1 LSANLNNV
9 TVTVIPGPA
18 GGLQL
23 EVLPDPIIG
32 CPDDP
37 GPMIIMMIMM
47 MIIIIIIMP
56 IRGSPDRRNTPFR
69 DTSVTF
75 RNDESPDDQLCVGSQ
90 WASMLRLL
98 GCRDACGVHTDCT
111 R

>member
-1 LSANLNNV
+1 VNRGTSVARPLSANLNNV

-37 GPMIIMMIMM
+37 GPMII
-47 MIIIIIIMP
+47 IIIIMP
-56 IRGSPDRRNTPFR
+56 IRGGSPDRRNTPFR

-75 RNDESPDDQLCVGSQ
+75 RNDES
-90 WASMLRLL
+90 R
-98 GCRDACGVHTDCT
+98 
-111 R
+111 